1 MSGLEKYTRFKL
13 FDCIFDTI
21 DVLKHVPLILKEL
34 LTLQFTGAVL
44 EIVNSVQDVAV
55 MLNDCGINFNF
66 NKMQKAVSEM
76 KVDGSQTQYQQA

>member
-34 LTLQFTGAVL
+34 LTL
-44 EIVNSVQDVAV
+44 
-55 MLNDCGINFNF
+55 
-66 NKMQKAVSEM
+66 
-76 KVDGSQTQYQQA
+76 